1 LLQAV
6 LQINDV
12 LKGKSIPG
20 SETTWLKGSEMTW
33 GEMFFFSPMSALI
46 VCCCVLLAVLIP
58 VALVWAALQINAV
71 LRGRSILGCG
81 TTCVSIFGV
90 LILIGIFFGPILQMI
105 VSCVFLAM
113 FTIFVVVLRAVLT
126 LVAWLW
132 DDVTNLCGRR
142 RAELD
147 LRRVQTELER
157 SEFDQT
163 MCPICLEQFATSA
176 HAGCTILSCRHKFHG
191 ACIESWVDQQTNCPL
206 CRADIEGPI
215 APEDETRPQDFQPR
229 LRFYLS
235 RLEHR
240 HPLYFTTSDSS
251 NHLLTLGRND
261 GYEKNLQSFYESVM
275 SQSSGSSGSSGCS
288 GGGGGFGG
296 GGGGGGGW

>member
-20 SETTWLKGSEMTW
+20 SETTWLKGKSIPDSETTWVETFFVVPTFAFIFRCPDFLKPVMILAMSFVVPMT
-33 GEMFFFSPMSALI
+33 
-46 VCCCVLLAVLIP
+46 LA
-58 VALVWAALQINAV
+58 
-71 LRGRSILGCG
+71 
-81 TTCVSIFGV
+81 
-90 LILIGIFFGPILQMI
+90 MI
-105 VSCVFLAM
+105 VVF
-113 FTIFVVVLRAVLT
+113 VLRAVLT
-126 LVAWLW
+126 PVAWLL
-132 DDVTNLCGRR
+132 DYVTNLCGRR

-176 HAGCTILSCRHKFHG
+176 HAGRTILSCRHKFHN
-191 ACIESWVDQQTNCPL
+191 ACIEPWANQHSNCPL
-206 CRADIEGPI
+206 CRADVEGPI
-215 APEDETRPQDFQPR
+215 APEDEARPQDYQRR

-235 RLEHR
+235 RLQYR
-240 HPLYFTTSDSS
+240 HPRYFTASDSS
-251 NHLLTLGRND
+251 NYRHSRDGRWLYFHSLGRND
-261 GYEKNLQSFYESVM
+261 GASYAAHSAATYATSLQSRYESVM
-275 SQSSGSSGSSGCS
+275 RTSQLALSNMASSSGRSGRS

>member
-20 SETTWLKGSEMTW
+20 SEPTSLPFMLQF
-33 GEMFFFSPMSALI
+33 MLNNLCIINMLFII
-46 VCCCVLLAVLIP
+46 VC
-58 VALVWAALQINAV
+58 WK
-71 LRGRSILGCG
+71 
-81 TTCVSIFGV
+81 
-90 LILIGIFFGPILQMI
+90 
-105 VSCVFLAM
+105 
-113 FTIFVVVLRAVLT
+113 LRAVLT
-126 LVAWLW
+126 PVARLL
-132 DDVTNLCGRR
+132 DYVTNLCGRR

-147 LRRVQTELER
+147 LRRVQTELDR
-157 SEFDQT
+157 GEFDQT

-176 HAGCTILSCRHKFHG
+176 HTGRTILSCRHKFHS
-191 ACIESWVDQQTNCPL
+191 ACIEPWVDQHTNCPL

-240 HPLYFTTSDSS
+240 HPRYFTTSDSS
-251 NHLLTLGRND
+251 NHCLTLGRND
-261 GYEKNLQSFYESVM
+261 GASYAAAHSEATYEKSLQSWYESVM
-275 SQSSGSSGSSGCS
+275 SRSSGSSGSSGCS